1 MATDTSRSPF
11 RSFRSGCALGVVSL
25 FVIFLAASA
34 PHRVHHFFENLPL
47 HIHSNSHNDHSG
59 DNDHSRSPGNDQES
73 PQPQQS
79 NCAVQSVAQNSHVSA
94 VQLIEI
100 PFSEIALAHK
110 PDPGIFTSSFFDASP
125 FSQRAPPAA

>member
-1 MATDTSRSPF
+1 MATDTSRSAF
-11 RSFRSGCALGVVSL
+11 RRFRSGCTLGIISL

-47 HIHSNSHNDHSG
+47 HNHSHSHNDHAG
-59 DNDHSRSPGNDQES
+59 DNDHSRSPGNDHES

-110 PDPGIFTSSFFDASP
+110 PNLRIIASSFFDASP
-125 FSQRAPPAA
+125 FSQRAPPVA